1 MLERPCRIADRGM
14 AMPPEILALIDKP
27 LSLIAVLF
35 VGALA
40 GILVEQFTTWQKRQA
55 WRRRN
60 GNTWKPKGGAA
71 KVIPIAPKVN
81 DSADQLRLVIRSDFA
96 VQPLLN

>member
-1 MLERPCRIADRGM
+1 MDYAR

-40 GILVEQFTTWQKRQA
+40 GMVGEQVVSKQRREAWKRKA
-55 WRRRN
+55 
-60 GNTWKPKGGAA
+60 G
-71 KVIPIAPKVN
+71 
-81 DSADQLRLVIRSDFA
+81 
-96 VQPLLN
+96 

>member
-1 MLERPCRIADRGM
+1 
-14 AMPPEILALIDKP
+14 MPPEILALIDKP

-40 GILVEQFTTWQKRQA
+40 GMMVEQFVSKQKRAQ

-60 GNTWKPKGGAA
+60 GDRWNEAKGG
-71 KVIPIAPKVN
+71 KVFPVSAQARCLGRQ
-81 DSADQLRLVIRSDFA
+81 DS
-96 VQPLLN
+96 